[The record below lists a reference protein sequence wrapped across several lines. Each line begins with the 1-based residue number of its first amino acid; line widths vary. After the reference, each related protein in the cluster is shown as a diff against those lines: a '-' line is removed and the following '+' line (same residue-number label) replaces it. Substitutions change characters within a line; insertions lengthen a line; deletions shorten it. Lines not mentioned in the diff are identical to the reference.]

1 MRRTLTLVTLLAA
14 LAPAAAAHAQAPL
27 PPSLTIDTFFAAP
40 FGIANDEVSTN
51 IVSDTPAGVAVH
63 GDRIYTV
70 GTTGSTGQDVGIT
83 ARGMDATLDREF
95 DGDGKRTLSVASGSK
110 ADFGIDIAVLPNGHL
125 RVLARSDV
133 SPSTTTVQNFD
144 VAIVGLKPDGTLD
157 TDFGTGGKVTFP
169 VAAGTAADMP
179 RRMAIGPGGRI
190 AVTGAANG
198 DLFVALR
205 DGTGAPAN
213 SFDGDGVKVVN
224 QGGGS
229 VSDSGVD
236 VVFRPDGGVIV
247 LAGVDSPISTVLL
260 AFEDGGDPDPSFA
273 GGTLRLDVGGSETG
287 GGGLI
292 EHGGRYYVSGTTR
305 IGSDIDAFIARVGAD
320 GGGLQSRRF
329 DMRGRLVLPGVA
341 AASRAADLVAVP
353 GVPETLVVVGSVT
366 YTPEQLSTATDWAA
380 AAFNG
385 FEGDLAQ
392 SGFGDLV
399 LAIPGEAGLVAAAA
413 GTDGSVAVTGVHRQS
428 DEDFGNARL
437 LLDADKSCDLAVAVA
452 EPAEIVFRGL
462 APAALATRVT
472 NIGTRPCGGTLSLPA
487 PYRMAPVD
495 TGSIT
500 PGSSFT
506 TASMPVAYTGARR
519 AEDILSVRLAA
530 AGDANPANNEA
541 VAHVVFSFCDLALEP
556 VGRAGAIPTE
566 GLRRFPVTLR
576 NRGTIGCGVRI
587 GSKPAYTLAPAR
599 SVADRVAARA
609 PRGARPGTRLRIVLQ
624 AGAAGD
630 VEPGNNAAAVAPVV
644 VGVGDSDIGR
654 HGARGFSG
662 TARKGAGTLAAER
675 LRPERVDV
683 ALLRKGARRC
693 AWLRSASGAFKAGKP
708 RAGGGCEGRRW
719 VRAKGTKR
727 WRLRLEEALPPGRY
741 VLFSRTTI
749 GAGFAE
755 ARFSAADGNRVELRV
770 R

>member
-1 MRRTLTLVTLLAA
+1 MVTLLAA

-27 PPSLTIDTFFAAP
+27 PPSLTLDTFFASP
-40 FGIANDEVSTN
+40 FGLANDEVSTN
-51 IVSDTPAGVAVH
+51 IVADTPAGVAVH

-83 ARGMDATLDREF
+83 ARGMDATLDPTF

-110 ADFGIDIAVLPNGHL
+110 ADFGMDIAVLPDGHL

-157 TDFGTGGKVTFP
+157 TEFGTGGKVTFQ
-169 VAAGTAADMP
+169 VAAGTAADTP

-205 DGTGAPAN
+205 DDKGAPVN
-213 SFDGDGVKVVN
+213 SFDDDGVKLVN

-236 VVFRPDGGVIV
+236 VVFRPDGGVMTLV
-247 LAGVDSPISTVLL
+247 AVDSPVSAFLL
-260 AFEDGGDPDPSFA
+260 AFEDGGDPDLSFA
-273 GGTLRLDVGGSETG
+273 GGTLRLEVGGSETG
-287 GGGLI
+287 AGGLV
-292 EHGGRYYVSGTTR
+292 EHGGRYYVSGATR

-329 DMRGRLVLPGVA
+329 DMRGRVVLPGVA

-366 YTPEQLSTATDWAA
+366 YTPEQSSTATDWAA

-392 SGFGDLV
+392 AGYGDLV
-399 LAIPGEAGLVAAAA
+399 LSIPGDSGLLAGAA
-413 GTDGSVAVTGVHRQS
+413 GPDRSVAVAGVHRQS
-428 DEDFGNARL
+428 DDDFGNARL
-437 LLDADKSCDLAVAVA
+437 LIDADKSCDLAVAVA

-462 APAALATRVT
+462 APAALTARVT
-472 NIGTRPCGGTLSLPA
+472 NVGTRPCGGTLSLPA
-487 PYRMAPVD
+487 PYRMTPVN

-500 PGSSFT
+500 PGVSVT
-506 TASMPVAYTGARR
+506 TGSMPVAYTGARR
-519 AEDILSVRLAA
+519 AEDILSVKLAA
-530 AGDANPANNEA
+530 AGDANSANNEA
-541 VAHVVFSFCDLALEP
+541 VAHVVFSFCDLTLEP

-566 GLRRFPVTLR
+566 GVRRFPVTLR
-576 NRGTIGCGVRI
+576 NRGTIGCSVRI
-587 GSKPAYTLAPAR
+587 GSKPPYTLAPAR

-609 PRGARPGTRLRIVLQ
+609 PRGARPRTRVRVLLQ

-630 VEPGNNAAAVAPVV
+630 VEPGNNAAAVSPVV
-644 VGVGDSDIGR
+644 VGVGDSDIR
-654 HGARGFSG
+654 QYGARGFSG
-662 TARKGAGTLAAER
+662 TARKGAGTLAADR
-675 LRPERVDV
+675 LRVEHVDV
-683 ALLRKGARRC
+683 ALLRKGAKKC
-693 AWLRSASGAFKAGKP
+693 AWLRSPRGSFKAGEA
-708 RAGGGCEGRRW
+708 RAGGGCKGRRW
-719 VRAKGTKR
+719 VRAKGTKS
-727 WRLRLEEALPPGRY
+727 WRLRLGERLPPGRY
-741 VLFSRTTI
+741 VLLSRATI
-749 GAGFAE
+749 GAGFGE
-755 ARFSAADGNRVELRV
+755 ARSSAADRNRVEFRI